1 MNSQLNKLMTFILPL
16 ILLCHSTLQA
26 AGCPCCVVRSCLFP
40 TSEHSAVLQ
49 KSCCQLTKVGPKQT
63 HRNTCCS
70 RATRQSHNPGPAEST
85 ALMPNDSSDC
95 DCCIDL
101 PGLLPL
107 VLSRQRLLF
116 RSFHRLFQTFFGS
129 LLLLPIVSPN
139 CYCRLKRTGDSQF
152 FPAGENDLPKVQY
165 M

>member
-70 RATRQSHNPGPAEST
+70 RATRQSHNQGPAEST

-101 PGLLPL
+101 PGLSPTPSAPSTALALSFISPL
-107 VLSRQRLLF
+107 VPEVWKPATST
-116 RSFHRLFQTFFGS
+116 HRIAK
-129 LLLLPIVSPN
+129 LLLPVETN
-139 CYCRLKRTGDSQF
+139 RRLAILSCWRK
-152 FPAGENDLPKVQY
+152 
-165 M
+165 